1 MLKLIL
7 LKIFKQK
14 LKPILVTENVTSL
27 EMINHASD
35 IIDPLTGLSGDYIN
49 FSEYVAPAGVT
60 YIDVNHGYIQVSD
73 QLTFFQGNGDA
84 FYNSIIGTKNID
96 VISGD
101 IEGVSVHYSGFEGD
115 DIYIGGNDDVLDY
128 GLEERMQ
135 EFFNSYYDRPGVTV
149 KLGDVNTPTLDE
161 LIQNTNDINASNID
175 EMIAGTA
182 RDTFGD
188 IDIIQGV
195 TNVVG
200 TSSSDVLIGS
210 ASDDELFG
218 GRGDDFIYGQA
229 GSDVLSGG
237 QGSDVFYYDISEK
250 VWC

>member
-1 MLKLIL
+1 M
-7 LKIFKQK
+7 
-14 LKPILVTENVTSL
+14 
-27 EMINHASD
+27 
-35 IIDPLTGLSGDYIN
+35 
-49 FSEYVAPAGVT
+49 
-60 YIDVNHGYIQVSD
+60 
-73 QLTFFQGNGDA
+73 TFFQGNRDA

-161 LIQNTNDINASNID
+161 LIQNTNDIDAGNID

-200 TSSSDVLIGS
+200 TSSLM
-210 ASDDELFG
+210 F
-218 GRGDDFIYGQA
+218 
-229 GSDVLSGG
+229 
-237 QGSDVFYYDISEK
+237 
-250 VWC
+250 